1 MLKDTICPL
10 EIPIFGV
17 PMIKNVTIADKTFG
31 IYLTKEDIQKRIN
44 EIASTI
50 NAKYHGETPLFI
62 SVLNGA
68 FMFTSDLLKKIEVD
82 CQVTFVKLASYEGTG
97 STGVVKEL
105 VGLTEDVSGRKVIII
120 EDIVD
125 TGLTMKMLLTQLK
138 KQQPAS
144 IEIATLLLKPD
155 ALQEDIK
162 IDYACFEIP
171 NKFVIGFGLDLD
183 GLARNLPH
191 IYQLI

>member
-1 MLKDTICPL
+1 
-10 EIPIFGV
+10 
-17 PMIKNVTIADKTFG
+17 MIKNVTIADKTFG
-31 IYLTKEDIQKRIN
+31 IYLTQEDIQKRIN
-44 EIASTI
+44 EIAGTI
-50 NAKYHGETPLFI
+50 NAKYLGETPLFI

>member
-1 MLKDTICPL
+1 
-10 EIPIFGV
+10 
-17 PMIKNVTIADKTFG
+17 MIKNITIADKTFG
-31 IYLTKEDIQKRIN
+31 IYLTEEEIQKRIN
-44 EIASTI
+44 EIAKTI
-50 NAKYHGETPLFI
+50 NAKYQGEQPLFI

-82 CQVTFVKLASYEGTG
+82 CHVSFVKLASYEGTG
-97 STGVVKEL
+97 STGAVKEL
-105 VGLTEDVSGRKVIII
+105 VGLSENIAGRRIIII

-125 TGLTMKMLLTQLK
+125 TGLTMKMLLNQLNSK
-138 KQQPAS
+138 KPAS
-144 IEIATLLLKPD
+144 IEIATLLLKPE

-171 NKFVIGFGLDLD
+171 NKFVIGYGLDLD

>member
-1 MLKDTICPL
+1 
-10 EIPIFGV
+10 
-17 PMIKNVTIADKTFG
+17 MIKNVTIADKTFG